1 MTLATHPDVMKERP
15 DMLRKVALVF
25 SEAQKILKDDP
36 KRGLAIM
43 GKEYPSMTP
52 ETNAEAYKTVSQI
65 WTRDGHMTEAQARA
79 TFAYLQ
85 PKGPAEVDFPSTFT
99 NEFVPKN

>member
-1 MTLATHPDVMKERP
+1 
-15 DMLRKVALVF
+15 MLRKVAQVF

-36 KRGLAIM
+36 KRGMAIM
-43 GKEYPSMTP
+43 AKEYSTMTP

-65 WTRDGHMTEAQARA
+65 WTSSGQITEVQARA

-99 NEFVPKN
+99 NEFLPKK

>member
-1 MTLATHPDVMKERP
+1 
-15 DMLRKVALVF
+15 VF
-25 SEAQKILKDDP
+25 TEAQKILKDDP
-36 KRGLAIM
+36 KRGMAIM

-65 WTRDGHMTEAQARA
+65 WTRDGHINEAQARG

-99 NEFVPKN
+99 NEFLPKK